1 MTNLIPAV
9 QLIDGH
15 PRVSSLSISEHFE
28 KTHADVLK
36 SVRKITLECP
46 QEFNEG
52 NFSLVNF
59 TDAKGESRPMYQ
71 LSRDGFT
78 LVAMGFTG
86 KKALAW
92 KVRYIEAFNAME
104 RALLEG
110 KHGEPVALPPT
121 DTPITPDQQCTLQG
135 MVKAL
140 VDKGGIYANIWSRF
154 NNHFRL
160 GSYKQLPQSRM
171 SEAVAYLMQLD
182 VSPKALPE
190 YEQALAPA
198 QVFSGEFSKEELTAI
213 YREVKALNKEWHDLY
228 NFFNQRRR
236 ISRRLKE
243 LYSPVA
249 RVCMARI
256 TGVPSGAMYTYP
268 VDWIAETLHS
278 HEGDTDKAFSDAE
291 DAMSLSFART
301 FNFLYALNEGAFDL
315 LFTRRS
321 NFIP

>member
-1 MTNLIPAV
+1 MTTALAFQSTKFDVVDQNGQPWLQARQIGKALGYSRSDAILNIYERNKDEFSLDMTTTIEMMVGITPVEVRIFSLRGCHLLAMFARTDPAKAFRHWV
-9 QLIDGH
+9 LD
-15 PRVSSLSISEHFE
+15 VLESLS
-28 KTHADVLK
+28 
-36 SVRKITLECP
+36 
-46 QEFNEG
+46 
-52 NFSLVNF
+52 
-59 TDAKGESRPMYQ
+59 
-71 LSRDGFT
+71 
-78 LVAMGFTG
+78 
-86 KKALAW
+86 
-92 KVRYIEAFNAME
+92 
-104 RALLEG
+104 

-121 DTPITPDQQCTLQG
+121 TTPITPDQQCTLQG

-140 VDKGGIYANIWSRF
+140 VEKGGIYANIWSRF

-182 VSPKALPE
+182 VSPKALPQ
-190 YEQALAPA
+190 YEQAPVPA

-256 TGVPSGAMYTYP
+256 TGVHPGEMYTYP